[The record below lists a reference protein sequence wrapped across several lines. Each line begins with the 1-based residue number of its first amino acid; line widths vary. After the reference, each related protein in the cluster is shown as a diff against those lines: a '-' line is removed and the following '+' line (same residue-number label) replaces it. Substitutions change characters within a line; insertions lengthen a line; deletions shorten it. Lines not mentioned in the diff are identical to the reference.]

1 MESAMHNDMR
11 DIPQPGDRV
20 LVDHA
25 GKRGAFYAHVEK
37 ITRRRLDR
45 TCERPVI
52 YWHLRLDSGKVER
65 WVNVSVTRVRAG
77 SG

>member
-1 MESAMHNDMR
+1 MTDMR
-11 DIPQPGDRV
+11 DIPKPGDRV

-37 ITRRRLDR
+37 VTRRRLDLPR
-45 TCERPVI
+45 VEAEVPVGGRPLASAVQ
-52 YWHLRLDSGKVER
+52 R
-65 WVNVSVTRVRAG
+65 WVNVSVTRVPAR